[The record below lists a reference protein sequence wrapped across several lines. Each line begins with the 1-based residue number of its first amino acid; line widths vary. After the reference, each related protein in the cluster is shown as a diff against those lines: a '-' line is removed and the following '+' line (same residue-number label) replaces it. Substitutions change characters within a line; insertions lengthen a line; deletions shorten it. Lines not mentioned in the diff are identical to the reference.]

1 MIVGKMIKI
10 STTKSGDILGKVKND
25 IAQQDTLYLIVIKEV
40 WDRIVSGEKRIEYR
54 ERTDYWDKRINGRE
68 YQYIRITNG
77 YGNLTRPYRLYQYTG
92 ATRVMKDGVQCF
104 AINISP
110 DLVIE
115 SRDYMESS
123 ICHYSHLPST
133 SSYA

>member
-1 MIVGKMIKI
+1 MIKI

-40 WDRIVSGEKRIEYR
+40 WDRIVSGDKRIEYR

-68 YQYIRITNG
+68 YQYMRITNG

-104 AINISP
+104 AINISE
-110 DLVIE
+110 DLVVE
-115 SRDYMESS
+115 SRDYIEDNT
-123 ICHYSHLPST
+123 ICGYSQLPST

>member
-1 MIVGKMIKI
+1 MMTD

-25 IAQQDTLYLIVIKEV
+25 IAQQDTLYLIVVKQV
-40 WDRIVSGEKRIEYR
+40 WDRIVSGEKTIEYR

-104 AINISP
+104 AINISE
-110 DLVIE
+110 DLVVE
-115 SRDYMESS
+115 SRDYIEDNT
-123 ICHYSHLPST
+123 ICGYSQLPST

>member
-1 MIVGKMIKI
+1 MIKI

-68 YQYIRITNG
+68 YQYMRITNG

-104 AINISP
+104 AINISE
-110 DLVIE
+110 DLVVE
-115 SRDYMESS
+115 SRDYIEDNT
-123 ICHYSHLPST
+123 ICGYSQLPST